1 MNDNKKI
8 VLVISNELNHEGGIS
23 SFYETLFKN
32 FSSENFKLKHLK
44 IGSRQYFFNAIVLK
58 RLFYIAYYLF
68 DFSKYIFK
76 LSFNKK
82 IKILQFNPSL
92 IPLPLLRDGI
102 FIIFN
107 KLFFKKRTI
116 IFFRGWK
123 IPTLKK
129 LVENQFYN
137 YFFQKVFLL
146 NNTII
151 VLAKKFK
158 SDLGPFRQAKDIH
171 VTTTTIDKNEIIYN
185 YEKSQGDKLNVLFL
199 SRVQDLKGID
209 ELVEAII
216 LLHQSSLGK
225 DFNFTI
231 AGHESV
237 KGYIDY
243 LKNKLIINN
252 IDQSYF
258 KFTGRVDGEEK
269 FKLFAE
275 NDIYI
280 LPSYT
285 EGCPNSV
292 LEALSSGLF
301 CITSRAGALPEIIN
315 SNNGILI
322 DEINP
327 DNIINALKIS
337 FINKDKI
344 FKKRKLISKE
354 AIDRFDIEN
363 IIKKLNKIYNQR

>member
-1 MNDNKKI
+1 MKDNKKI
-8 VLVISNELNHEGGIS
+8 VLVISNELKHEGGVS
-23 SFYETLFKN
+23 NFYNTLFKN
-32 FSSENFKLKHLK
+32 FSSKYFKLKHLK
-44 IGSRQYFFNAIVLK
+44 IGSRQYFFNAIIIK
-58 RLFYIAYYLF
+58 RLFYIFFYLF
-68 DFSKYIFK
+68 DLLKYIYK
-76 LSFNKK
+76 LTFDKK

-129 LVENQFYN
+129 IIENKFYN
-137 YFFQKVFLL
+137 YFFQKVFLF

-151 VLAKKFK
+151 VLAEKFK
-158 SDLGPFRQAKDIH
+158 LDLGSFRHAKDIH
-171 VTTTTIDKNEIIYN
+171 VTTTTIDKNDIIYN
-185 YEKSQGDKLNVLFL
+185 YEKSQEDKLNVLFL
-199 SRVQDLKGID
+199 SRIQDLKGID

-216 LLHQSSLGK
+216 LLHKSSLGK
-225 DFNFTI
+225 DFIFTI
-231 AGHESV
+231 AGHEYV
-237 KGYIDY
+237 KGYIKY
-243 LKNKLIINN
+243 LKNKLIMNN

-269 FKLFAE
+269 FKIFAA

-315 SNNGILI
+315 PNNGILI

-327 DNIINALKIS
+327 NEIINALKIS
-337 FINKDKI
+337 LSNKDQI

-354 AIDRFDIEN
+354 SIDRFDIEN